1 MPKSVLEA
9 IKLGQWDYEPP
20 EVPMDQFEATDAMP
34 GTKAKLEVMAERLR
48 AGLPLWH
55 PLDRQDMEADPPPPI
70 RRKRRSG
77 PRKPK

>member
-20 EVPMDQFEATDAMP
+20 EVPMELFEATDAMP
-34 GTKAKLEVMAERLR
+34 GTRAKLEVMAERLR

-55 PLDRQDMEADPPPPI
+55 PLDRQDMEADPPPKTRQKI
-70 RRKRRSG
+70 R
-77 PRKPK
+77 PKPK

>member
-20 EVPMDQFEATDAMP
+20 EVSGELYDATDAMP
-34 GTKAKLEVMAERLR
+34 GTQAKLKIMAERVR

-55 PLDRQDMEADPPPPI
+55 PQDRQDMEADPPVKSRQTLQASRP
-70 RRKRRSG
+70 
-77 PRKPK
+77 KPK